1 MTMRFVGVAALA
13 ALPACGSYAP
23 PPPSPGPTPTPTPDT
38 SAMVVPGAGTGP
50 TRITFVDA
58 QPMPGSTLSGCGP
71 RITGCAGGVRMT
83 FNVQSAVG
91 GHVLFMRA
99 YLHDTRKIAC
109 LTASTGPFDLG
120 AGQTSAV
127 ELVFDQADDVCG
139 TPLTIANMD
148 AGVEGTVEIA
158 SRQEW
163 AVRYGFAP

>member
-1 MTMRFVGVAALA
+1 MTMRFVGMAALA

-38 SAMVVPGAGTGP
+38 SAIVVPGAGTGP

-58 QPMPGSTLSGCGP
+58 QPIPGSTLSGCGP
-71 RITGCAGGVRMT
+71 RVAGCAGRVRMT
-83 FNVQSAVG
+83 FNVQSTTG

-109 LTASTGPFDLG
+109 LTASTGSFDLG
-120 AGQTSAV
+120 AGQRSAV
-127 ELVFDQADDVCG
+127 EMVFDQADDVCG
-139 TPLTIANMD
+139 TPLTIATMD
-148 AGVEGTVEIA
+148 AGMEGTVEIA

-163 AVRYGFAP
+163 GVRYGFAP

>member
-1 MTMRFVGVAALA
+1 MRMVSVAALA
-13 ALPACGSYAP
+13 VLVACGSDAP
-23 PPPSPGPTPTPTPDT
+23 PQPSPVPTPTPDA
-38 SAMVVPGAGTGP
+38 SALIPGAGSGP
-50 TRITFVDA
+50 TRITFAGA

-71 RITGCAGGVRMT
+71 QIAGCVGRVRMT
-83 FNVQSAVG
+83 FNLQSAAG

-109 LTASTGPFDLG
+109 LTASTGPFDLA
-120 AGQTSAV
+120 AGQASRV
-127 ELVFDQADDVCG
+127 ELVFDQADDTCR
-139 TPLTIANMD
+139 TPLTIADMD

>member
-1 MTMRFVGVAALA
+1 MTMRFVGMAALA

-38 SAMVVPGAGTGP
+38 SAIVVPGAGTGP

-58 QPMPGSTLSGCGP
+58 QPIPGSTLSGCGP
-71 RITGCAGGVRMT
+71 RVAGCAGRVRMT
-83 FNVQSAVG
+83 FNVPMTG

-109 LTASTGPFDLG
+109 LTASTGSFDLG
-120 AGQTSAV
+120 AGQRSAV
-127 ELVFDQADDVCG
+127 EMVFDQADDVCG
-139 TPLTIANMD
+139 TPLTIATMD
-148 AGVEGTVEIA
+148 AGMEGTVEIA

-163 AVRYGFAP
+163 GVRYGFAP